1 MRKLLSCGALL
12 LAGILLALG
21 IYHACTPD
29 APLPTGNSSAS
40 LGLVLL
46 EKENGLYVLAVTQ
59 DSPADRAD
67 IRPGDY
73 LLRAETENVT
83 TVPQLD
89 ALIAPARES
98 IHVLLRRDGRELQ
111 IRLPIR

>member
-29 APLPTGNSSAS
+29 EPLPTGDSSAS

-46 EKENGLYVLAVTQ
+46 EKEGGLYVLAVTQ

-89 ALIAPARES
+89 ALITSARES

-111 IRLPIR
+111 IPLPIR